1 MQGQLD
7 GANDESDASQPL
19 GEDLGAVGGACNAL
33 QSEQEPCVQHK
44 AKLRR
49 KRKTREIEV
58 SYCPKTV
65 FFLLYL
71 HEHVSCIISDVPVPF
86 ACCGYLLVSVATVIE
101 HGAKSCI
108 SIHMLLAGF
117 LRALT
122 FI

>member
-19 GEDLGAVGGACNAL
+19 EEDIGAVGAACSAS

-58 SYCPKTV
+58 SYCLKTV
-65 FFLLYL
+65 IFLFYL
-71 HEHVSCIISDVPVPF
+71 HVHVS
-86 ACCGYLLVSVATVIE
+86 
-101 HGAKSCI
+101 
-108 SIHMLLAGF
+108 
-117 LRALT
+117 
-122 FI
+122 